1 MENKKILKPYKR
13 GKFDP
18 LTKGILKLTDNFWR
32 SRRPISEMVPS
43 EPRSF
48 LETVLTGNSILKSI
62 IRDFEVNEVALLI
75 LGLTLLLQI

>member
-1 MENKKILKPYKR
+1 
-13 GKFDP
+13 
-18 LTKGILKLTDNFWR
+18 
-32 SRRPISEMVPS
+32 MVPS

-48 LETVLTGNSILKSI
+48 LETVLTGNSILKSL